1 MLSEIASLSYVVVGF
16 LSGVV
21 STTVMTLT
29 AIPSWK
35 RWGLHCVFEWH
46 ENQVITRRLFK
57 FPNENNNI
65 NFRGIFF
72 FHFINGILAGIAFP
86 FIVAFF
92 FATLID
98 SFASLLLLGTLYGF
112 VLWII
117 TLVPIHKP
125 ITRLS
130 PFNHPLGHVP
140 AFASLGGY
148 IVYGVVLGFT
158 IFTFMSVKLYIR

>member
-1 MLSEIASLSYVVVGF
+1 MLPDIVVLSYLVVG
-16 LSGVV
+16 LLGGAV
-21 STTVMTLT
+21 STALMTLT
-29 AIPSWK
+29 EIPSWK
-35 RWGLHCVFEWH
+35 RWGLHGVFEWH

-57 FPNENNNI
+57 LPNESNNI
-65 NFRGIFF
+65 NFKGIFF

-92 FATLID
+92 FTTLID

-125 ITRLS
+125 ITGLS

-140 AFASLGGY
+140 ALASLSGH
-148 IVYGVVLGFT
+148 IMYGVVLGCMIFAFT
-158 IFTFMSVKLYIR
+158 SSYI